1 MQEKLRLRSQ
11 PDKKNTSDLVPDD
24 VANAALK
31 TEIQAAVKTSSKQL
45 DDWMHMK
52 KHKDGATDG
61 SQVLFDFYE
70 EMRKA
75 NKKPPLY
82 WMK

>member
-1 MQEKLRLRSQ
+1 MQKKLRLRSL
-11 PDKKNTSDLVPDD
+11 PDKKNQASVTTDD
-24 VANAALK
+24 DANAALK
-31 TEIQAAVKTSSKQL
+31 TEIQSAVKTSSKQL

>member
-1 MQEKLRLRSQ
+1 MQTKLRLRSP
-11 PDKKNTSDLVPDD
+11 PDKKNHVCIITDD
-24 VANAALK
+24 DANASLK

-75 NKKPPLY
+75 NKKAPLY